1 MSQRVIPLNGA
12 KPLASH
18 LVVDPASVAPGAA
31 EQSSQDLRARGLEFL
46 KADAFPEAIALLRH
60 ALALAPQDTRTQLN
74 LGIALQG
81 AKRDSE
87 ALPCFVLAQMA
98 ESHDAAPFLHAA
110 VSLLRLGEADAA
122 ARAAGEACRRAPQ
135 SPQAHYVHGQAWLA
149 LNEPAKAE
157 RAFAAMLPLA
167 PHSADA
173 WVNYGIARF
182 RQGAVED
189 ARTAMRQA
197 LHRVPDHAAAQANLA
212 ALEATSAAAQSA
224 EAFSEW
230 KPADPALA
238 LGLAAEFLMQ
248 HAVFAGM
255 NFAELVGILIGQI
268 NRGHFRLIVDERRR
282 VQGFYGWALA
292 DQDRAEQWVSGAR
305 ALSEDECRAGDCIIF
320 NVWAAASPAARR
332 FMVDAQRKYYADKR
346 VMYFRKHYPD
356 GRVRP
361 VRLPVTRFVSSHMA
375 RAAARRNSQ
384 ANTVQA
390 P

>member
-1 MSQRVIPLNGA
+1 MSQRVLPLNGA
-12 KPLASH
+12 KPLASPR
-18 LVVDPASVAPGAA
+18 VVDPAGVAPGAA
-31 EQSSQDLRARGLEFL
+31 EQSLQELHARGLEFL

-60 ALALAPQDTRTQLN
+60 ALARAPQDTQTQLD

-87 ALPCFVLAQMA
+87 ALACFVLAQMA
-98 ESHDAAPFLHAA
+98 ESNDAAPFLHAA

-122 ARAAGEACRRAPQ
+122 ARAAGEACRRAPD

-167 PHSADA
+167 PGSADV

-197 LHRVPDHAAAQANLA
+197 LHRVPGHAAAQANLD
-212 ALEATSAAAQSA
+212 ALAAAGAAAPS

-230 KPADPALA
+230 KPEDPALA

-248 HAVFAGM
+248 RTVFAGM
-255 NFAELVGILIGQI
+255 NFAELVGMLIGQI

-282 VQGFYGWALA
+282 VQGIYGWALA
-292 DQDRAEQWVSGAR
+292 DQGRAEQWVSGVR
-305 ALSEDECRAGDCIIF
+305 ALREEECREGDCIIF
-320 NVWAAASPAARR
+320 NVWAAASAAARR
-332 FMVDAQRKYYADKR
+332 FMVDAQRKHYADKR

-361 VRLPVTRFVSSHMA
+361 VRLRVSRFVSSHIA
-375 RAAARRNSQ
+375 RAAARRNSP
-384 ANTVQA
+384 ANPVQA